1 MNLSAAIHT
10 RWAAASALNTLLP
23 AARLFTGRIPRGTA
37 KPCARL
43 HFPGSVGGKLSD
55 KARER
60 AVQVRITHWVVESAF
75 GTGQDIQDA
84 IEAAFDNYSAALED
98 STLVKLTHDNS
109 FYVQDEEATSKLF
122 QFVTQFTATIQKD
135 RTL

>member
-1 MNLSAAIHT
+1 VNLSAAIHT
-10 RWAAASALNTLLP
+10 RWAAYAALEAALP
-23 AARLFTGRIPRGTA
+23 AARFFTGRIPQGTA
-37 KPCARL
+37 NPCARL
-43 HFPGSVGGKLSD
+43 SIPGGVSGKLSD

-60 AVQVRITHWVVESAF
+60 AVQVRIIHWVAESAY

-84 IEAAFDNYSAALED
+84 IEEAFDNYDVALED
-98 STLVKLTHDNS
+98 STLVNLRHDNS
-109 FYVQDEEATSKLF
+109 FHLQDEEPTSKLW